1 MVISERM
8 FQIMD
13 ERGMTQAELSRLTG
27 ISTRT
32 ISDWRKKKTNP
43 GADKIMIICEALGL
57 TPEELLEGKSDYEN
71 RESKRQ
77 KAGIKAD
84 AVAEAHLIEVYRNLP
99 ENMRRRLLAYM
110 AMLENTKGE

>member
-71 RESKRQ
+71 Q

-84 AVAEAHLIEVYRNLP
+84 TVAEAHLIEVYRNLP

-110 AMLENTKGE
+110 AMLENTKEE